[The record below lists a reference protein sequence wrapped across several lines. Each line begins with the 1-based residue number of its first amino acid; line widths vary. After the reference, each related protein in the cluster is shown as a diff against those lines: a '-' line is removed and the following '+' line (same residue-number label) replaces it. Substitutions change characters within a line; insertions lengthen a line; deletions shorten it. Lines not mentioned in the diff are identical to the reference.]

1 MSNEIINVVNIND
14 IPTQYKQYVYDVLDR
29 WKLVIKSIPNNLT
42 VEMTILFTDNLGE
55 NVLGGAILEQVYDL
69 QSNTIVNFS
78 QLNTNYTYGQVIPVK
93 GRIELNLRYLSILQS
108 RTYSDGNDGLYYT
121 LLHEMGHVLGI
132 LGIPLYLGIIQ
143 YQSGDTSGNSFY
155 YHNGSNAVREYDN
168 YFNTNESTT
177 WNLIPVENDG
187 GSGTRHVHPEEGLE
201 HFSSYNT
208 RVINGVFY
216 PGMDKELM
224 TGWLDGITS
233 NSVNHFKPS
242 LSRITIGFL
251 EDIGFGVDYNGADEY
266 DISIQNVEP
275 EPSPEPEPE
284 PEPEPD
290 STNFYSSINDQIINE
305 LPSNL
310 GEIGTDGDII
320 VFKTTYLSPDQ
331 IEAVVTW
338 ANQVRTKY
346 ALQIEEPQ

>member
-155 YHNGSNAVREYDN
+155 YHNGSNAVR
-168 YFNTNESTT
+168 
-177 WNLIPVENDG
+177 
-187 GSGTRHVHPEEGLE
+187 
-201 HFSSYNT
+201 
-208 RVINGVFY
+208 
-216 PGMDKELM
+216 
-224 TGWLDGITS
+224 
-233 NSVNHFKPS
+233 
-242 LSRITIGFL
+242 
-251 EDIGFGVDYNGADEY
+251 
-266 DISIQNVEP
+266 
-275 EPSPEPEPE
+275 
-284 PEPEPD
+284 
-290 STNFYSSINDQIINE
+290 
-305 LPSNL
+305 
-310 GEIGTDGDII
+310 
-320 VFKTTYLSPDQ
+320 
-331 IEAVVTW
+331 
-338 ANQVRTKY
+338 
-346 ALQIEEPQ
+346 